1 MAIDDFKDEICSAL
15 EENSHQIDRLKQQ
28 MDDSARSSQSIQSSI
43 SDLGRRYA
51 VIQAGESCSICG
63 YPLLSR
69 QFYVFPCRHAFHAD
83 CLVNKLKEE
92 ASVSLKRRI
101 MEVQG
106 ELGRNGGGA
115 EEGRRRAMEE
125 FDSVVAGECVLCG
138 DLMVKS
144 IDVGFKGEK
153 NELEGWKI

>member
-1 MAIDDFKDEICSAL
+1 M
-15 EENSHQIDRLKQQ
+15 
-28 MDDSARSSQSIQSSI
+28 
-43 SDLGRRYA
+43 
-51 VIQAGESCSICG
+51 
-63 YPLLSR
+63 
-69 QFYVFPCRHAFHAD
+69 
-83 CLVNKLKEE
+83 NKLKEE